1 MVNGSSKYEVPISS
15 GSMLKTYSLKSSNFN
30 KYLSKP
36 YYSRGIW
43 YTDAT
48 ISVRNFNNVTKY
60 YASNL
65 VQYIYFTPF
74 YFDVEYTN
82 MNNCVND
89 LASRSSSYRN
99 YRIVDSYYR

>member
-1 MVNGSSKYEVPISS
+1 VDYLTITDIDYVNTTSLYNKVYQDFARKGISMVNGSSKYEVPISS

-36 YYSRGIW
+36 YYS
-43 YTDAT
+43 
-48 ISVRNFNNVTKY
+48 
-60 YASNL
+60 
-65 VQYIYFTPF
+65 
-74 YFDVEYTN
+74 